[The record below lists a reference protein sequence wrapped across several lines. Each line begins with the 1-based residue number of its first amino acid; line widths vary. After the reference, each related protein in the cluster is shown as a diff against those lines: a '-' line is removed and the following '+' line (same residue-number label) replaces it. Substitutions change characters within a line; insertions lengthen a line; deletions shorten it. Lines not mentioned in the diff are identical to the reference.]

1 MAYPRGTGQLRL
13 AAERAVDTRARPLQR
28 SAAPLGR
35 PLTAADVLTA
45 REVADL
51 LGVPQSTVAD
61 WARRGVIPSRKV
73 GRRRLYLRP
82 QLERLL
88 LEERT

>member
-1 MAYPRGTGQLRL
+1 MPRQLSPKQMSLPVRS
-13 AAERAVDTRARPLQR
+13 ARPARPVADPL
-28 SAAPLGR
+28 LGR

-51 LGVPQSTVAD
+51 LHVPKSTVED

-82 QLERLL
+82 SIETLL
-88 LEERT
+88 LEERS

>member
-1 MAYPRGTGQLRL
+1 MSLPVPSAHLRSD
-13 AAERAVDTRARPLQR
+13 VTTPR
-28 SAAPLGR
+28 SAPGR

-45 REVADL
+45 SEVADL
-51 LGVPQSTVAD
+51 LHVPRSTIED

-82 QLERLL
+82 SIETLL
-88 LEERT
+88 LDDRV

>member
-1 MAYPRGTGQLRL
+1 MSKRLNTGQMALPVPSSPMSS
-13 AAERAVDTRARPLQR
+13 AVTTPR
-28 SAAPLGR
+28 SALGR

-51 LGVPQSTVAD
+51 LHVPRSTVED

-82 QLERLL
+82 TIETLL
-88 LEERT
+88 LDDRP

>member
-1 MAYPRGTGQLRL
+1 MSLPVLSAHVRSDVTAP
-13 AAERAVDTRARPLQR
+13 R
-28 SAAPLGR
+28 SALGR

-45 REVADL
+45 GEVADL
-51 LGVPQSTVAD
+51 LHVPRSTVED

-82 QLERLL
+82 NLQAFLKRAREDSNL
-88 LEERT
+88 

>member
-1 MAYPRGTGQLRL
+1 MSKRLNTGQMTLSVPHTHL
-13 AAERAVDTRARPLQR
+13 PPGVTVSQ
-28 SAAPLGR
+28 SGLGR

-51 LGVPQSTVAD
+51 LHVPRSTVED

-82 QLERLL
+82 SIETLL
-88 LEERT
+88 LDDRP